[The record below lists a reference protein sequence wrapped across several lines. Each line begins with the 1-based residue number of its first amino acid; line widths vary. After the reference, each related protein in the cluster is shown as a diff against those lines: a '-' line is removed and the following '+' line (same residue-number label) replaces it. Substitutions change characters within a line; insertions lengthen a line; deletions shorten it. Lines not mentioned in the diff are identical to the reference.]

1 MQYFFTIK
9 MPKILEML
17 KNNGDANE
25 FCDTINSELNVK
37 AGLRLKFRPTEAIEK
52 GACHQCKQKV
62 RRNFFVLKSV

>member
-25 FCDTINSELNVK
+25 FCDTINSELSVK

-52 GACHQCKQKV
+52 GA
-62 RRNFFVLKSV
+62 